1 MTASTQTRVGII
13 GAGYIATWHADAIK
27 ATPDAQLVAVC
38 DQSKGAAEDLARA
51 HGVQAF
57 GSVDEMIAA
66 GICDAVHIL
75 TPPSSHRDLTLQCL
89 RAGLHV
95 LVEKPVAL
103 SGDEAEEMRAAAVDA
118 GRVLAAGHNFLGL
131 PSYERLKA
139 MMQGGDLGRVS
150 SVQINWAL
158 PLAPLRSGPF
168 GLWLLREPKNLLLEL
183 GPHLYAFAV
192 DLLGTPEV
200 LHLDL
205 GQPVE
210 LSGGGTRHQSWRV
223 LARAGDIDLSFNI
236 ALVEVM
242 DDRSVTVRGSSAIA
256 RLDYAADTLVV
267 ARDNTAD
274 LVLNPFLRQMSL
286 AGQTLREG
294 VVNAA
299 RQLSSLNQK
308 SPYGISFRTAVG
320 AFYDATNG
328 KGPLDARFDFT
339 SATAVMRAIDATLD
353 HMPTLPAAPAK
364 PKGTPKPTV
373 MVIGG
378 TGFIGRNL
386 TRMLV
391 ARGHDVRVLSRG
403 RTGPFDDIA
412 DHVETVPVSLRDLE
426 GLTAAMQGIDAVF
439 NLAKSMDKTW
449 DAALEND
456 VGTALRVAEAAMA
469 AGVKRLIY
477 TGTIASYDMSDRF
490 KVITEDTGF
499 GEDMSDRNLYAR
511 SKAECEAQ
519 LMRMHRDRGLPL
531 VIARPGIVVGHGGP
545 LQHWGIGRWHGAGAL
560 RIWGHGRNILPFVLA
575 DDVSDGLIRMMDNPD
590 AVGRSFNLVGDPMMS
605 ARDYFD
611 AIHQAL
617 GARITVKPGNLHAM
631 WLADGVKYI
640 LKRYAL
646 GRKGAVRP
654 SLADWKSRAH
664 FSKFDNSRTKAVL
677 GWTPEAD
684 RKAFITRGIV
694 QANLFGL

>member
-1 MTASTQTRVGII
+1 MNASTQTRVGII

-103 SGDEAEEMRAAAVDA
+103 SGNEAEEMRAAAADA

-286 AGQTLREG
+286 GGQNLREG

-353 HMPTLPAAPAK
+353 HMPALPAAPAK

-412 DHVETVPVSLRDLE
+412 DHVETVPVSLRDLG

-646 GRKGAVRP
+646 GRKGAVCP